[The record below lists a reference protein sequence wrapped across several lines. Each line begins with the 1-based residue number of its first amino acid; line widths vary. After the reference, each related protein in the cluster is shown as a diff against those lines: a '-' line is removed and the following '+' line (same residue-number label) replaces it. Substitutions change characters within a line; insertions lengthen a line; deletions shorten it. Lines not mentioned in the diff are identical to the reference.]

1 MERNYRIGG
10 RMLLSELNF
19 VNKKTLN
26 LLKKLKIETTD
37 DLLKHYPRRYEE
49 HPVPIWIANM
59 QTGEEGGI

>member
-1 MERNYRIGG
+1 
-10 RMLLSELNF
+10 MLLSELNF